1 MRHPRL
7 VAVILC
13 CAALLFS
20 CSSTPV
26 VDVVP
31 EPTLPQVEVYVPPE
45 PVAHEGPVS
54 VDLDVYDCGEIPVG
68 YTCEFES
75 IVTQTTDHDLIIS
88 QVAQNF
94 SPYARVDLVEDST
107 AFGRDLPY
115 TMLPDDVL
123 RVIFVY
129 RRDDPDEEIG
139 GSVFISYQDG
149 STEYELEIPIGV
161 RD

>member
-7 VAVILC
+7 VAVILFY
-13 CAALLFS
+13 AAFLFG

-26 VDVVP
+26 VDESP
-31 EPTLPQVEVYVPPE
+31 EPTPEPVETYVPPE
-45 PVAHEGPVS
+45 PVPHDGPLS
-54 VDLDVYDCGEIPVG
+54 VDRDVYDCGEIPQG

-75 IVTQTTDHDLIIS
+75 IVTQTTDHDLIID

-94 SPYARVDLVEDST
+94 SPYARVDLLEDST

-115 TMLPDDVL
+115 AMAPDDVL
-123 RVIFVY
+123 RVAFVY
-129 RRDDPDEEIG
+129 RRDDPNEEIG

-149 STEYELEIPIGV
+149 PNEYELEIPIGV
-161 RD
+161 DD

>member
-1 MRHPRL
+1 MRRPRL
-7 VAVILC
+7 VAMILC
-13 CAALLFS
+13 AVFLFS
-20 CSSTPV
+20 CSSPPV
-26 VDVVP
+26 VDDVP
-31 EPTLPQVEVYVPPE
+31 EPTPPPVEAYMPPE
-45 PVAHEGPVS
+45 PVPHQGPLS

-68 YTCEFES
+68 YPCEFES

-115 TMLPDDVL
+115 SMLPDDVL

-149 STEYELEIPIGV
+149 SNEYELEIPIGV
-161 RD
+161 RN